1 MMKIFLFSLLI
12 ICYANSKCQA
22 QPVISKEN
30 LIKHTTILGS
40 DDFGGRGNGEAGG
53 EKAAKYLAGEFGK
66 LNLIPLGDDTT
77 YFQNIRMHGAKPLT
91 SSGLVLN
98 SGNEEKTFKLWDD
111 YLLYS
116 TGEQTFIPT
125 PLELVFVG
133 YGIIAPEYD
142 YNDYQSV
149 DVEGK
154 IVVFLD
160 GEPYSEDDSFF
171 KGERPTIYSYPEVKQ
186 RIALSRGARG
196 SILIPFYPEN
206 FSFYWKKLRQEFS
219 FEDVTLASSV
229 ASNLA
234 LLFNPVSAEK
244 LFSNSGHTLSD
255 VYKLHNE
262 RLMVSFDM
270 NSSLSFRGEFKE
282 RDFISQNIIGMVK
295 GSDPELKNSYIILSA
310 HYDHLGIG
318 VPVKGDSIYN
328 GVFDN
333 AIGDAA
339 ILELARV
346 YSENRI
352 KPKRSVIF
360 IFLTGEE
367 KGLLGS
373 TYYKDNPVVPLYKTI
388 ANINIDGIALFDNFK
403 SIVGVGAEYST
414 LTEFLNEIAQKDNLK
429 VTQIPER
436 FKNADAFEKSDQA
449 AFASAGI
456 PSILVMEAPDYVNI
470 SKEEGL
476 KKFIYYSENIYHT
489 PFDDLTQYMNFNAAV
504 QHVNIIYDLCNLL
517 ANSEEAPEWKNNSP
531 YLNARLHSIAEKK

>member
-1 MMKIFLFSLLI
+1 MKMFLFSLLI
-12 ICYANSKCQA
+12 ICYANSKCQT
-22 QPVISKEN
+22 QPVISKEK
-30 LIKHTTILGS
+30 LIKYTSTLGS
-40 DDFGGRGNGEAGG
+40 DDFGGRGNGEQGG

-66 LNLIPLGDDTT
+66 LNLIPLGDNST
-77 YFQNIRMHGAKPLT
+77 YFQNIRMHGAKPL
-91 SSGLVLN
+91 SSSQLVLN
-98 SGNEEKTFKLWDD
+98 SGNDKENFKLWDD

-196 SILIPFYPEN
+196 SILIPFHPEN
-206 FSFYWKKLRQEFS
+206 FSFYWNKLKQEFS

-234 LLFNPVSAEK
+234 LFFNPESAGK
-244 LFSNSGHTLSD
+244 LFAKSGYTLSD

-262 RLMVSFDM
+262 KSMVSFDM

-282 RDFISQNIIGMVK
+282 RDFISSNIIGKVE

-339 ILELARV
+339 LLELARV

-352 KPKRSVIF
+352 KTKRSVIF
-360 IFLTGEE
+360 ILLTGEE

-373 TYYKDNPVVPLYKTI
+373 TYYTDNPVVPLYKTV

-403 SIVGVGAEYST
+403 SIIGVGAEYST
-414 LTEFLNEIAQKDNLK
+414 LTEFLNEVAQKDNLN

-489 PFDDLTQYMNFNAAV
+489 PFDDLTQYMNFAAAV

-517 ANSEEAPEWKNNSP
+517 ANSKETPVWENNSP
-531 YLNARLHSIAEKK
+531 YLNARLHSMAEKR